1 MFTRIPTL
9 ESLSATTVK
18 WHRRLALLLL
28 WVALGFVMA
37 WWPSVRPVPDS
48 ITPQSVQIGVL
59 PTAGPR
65 APIVVLT
72 DEPGTA
78 VVDPRLF
85 LLVTVSDGED
95 NPVAAQISVEYA
107 ETGEVVHY
115 ESRPTRLLNLPAS
128 QQSFVIRVAAPGYQS
143 VEQGFVVDVHT
154 DTDYV
159 LEVVLETIGEML
171 RL

>member
-1 MFTRIPTL
+1 
-9 ESLSATTVK
+9 VK
-18 WHRRLALLLL
+18 WHRRLALLTL
-28 WVALGFVMA
+28 WLALGFVVA
-37 WWPSVRPVPDS
+37 WWPDAQPATDSVAPQIVP
-48 ITPQSVQIGVL
+48 IGAL

-72 DEPGTA
+72 DEPGIA

-85 LLVTVSDGED
+85 LLVTVSNREN

-115 ESRPTRLLNLPAS
+115 ESRATQLLNLSALK
-128 QQSFVIRVAAPGYQS
+128 QSFVIRVVAPGYQS
-143 VEQGFVVDVHT
+143 VEQAFEVDMHT

-159 LEVVLETIGEML
+159 LTAVLEAFED
-171 RL
+171 